1 MLKWLRRSTRS
12 WFIGLAIGAI
22 VVVFIFWGVGSYKSA
37 ESQQAAVVNG
47 AVIPMTEFS
56 RQYNE
61 LVKRYQERTGGEVT
75 PEMIKSLRLKEMA
88 LSQLV
93 EEALLLQ
100 AGQRLGLEVSND
112 ELRRHIQSYPFF
124 QQDGK
129 FDEKRY
135 YALLSRHHLTPQ
147 AFEAQERQQLLLRK
161 VVEEVTSFAKV
172 SDAELQEFFRVARE
186 EVDVNYLAV
195 SPEKFLA
202 RENPADDAVARYYQE
217 NEAEFRLPDRVRVNY
232 LIFRPKDYLN
242 RVKLSPAAI
251 ADYLKEHQ
259 DEYTRPLVIRAQQI
273 LLTLPPKATDAERQ
287 QVTQKAQAL
296 LGQARA
302 GEDFAALARAHS
314 QDTASRDKGGDL
326 GLVRRGQNAAPW
338 DKVAFGLKPGTAGLA
353 TTDKGIYLIK
363 LEEIKE
369 TEPLPDAAKQVES
382 RLKEEQARQLAKDA
396 AQQAR
401 EDLSGGSVAQVA
413 QKLGVTSQE
422 TPLIALSGTV
432 PGLGIQPAFNQ
443 AALRLKPGEVSKVV
457 ELPEGLAVLKGVE
470 HQAAHL
476 PPLAQIK
483 DQVKAALKNSLA
495 RKQAEQE
502 AARLLGEL
510 RQGKPWGQ
518 VAAAAGLAVKDS
530 GFFTRFQ
537 GFLGQRQAESL
548 TGAAFQLS
556 RQHPYPEKPLWFQ
569 NQYFL
574 LAFKARREPDAQ
586 EFQKERD
593 QMQAQFLNQKQQVLF
608 ASWLDG
614 ERRGA
619 KIQVFVK
626 AQD

>member
-1 MLKWLRRSTRS
+1 M
-12 WFIGLAIGAI
+12 
-22 VVVFIFWGVGSYKSA
+22 
-37 ESQQAAVVNG
+37 
-47 AVIPMTEFS
+47 
-56 RQYNE
+56 
-61 LVKRYQERTGGEVT
+61 
-75 PEMIKSLRLKEMA
+75 
-88 LSQLV
+88 
-93 EEALLLQ
+93 
-100 AGQRLGLEVSND
+100 
-112 ELRRHIQSYPFF
+112 
-124 QQDGK
+124 
-129 FDEKRY
+129 
-135 YALLSRHHLTPQ
+135 
-147 AFEAQERQQLLLRK
+147 
-161 VVEEVTSFAKV
+161 TSFAKV
-172 SDAELQEFFRVARE
+172 SDAELQEFFRMAKE

-217 NEAEFRLPDRVRVNY
+217 NEAEFRLPDRARVNY
-232 LIFRPKDYLN
+232 LIFRTKDYLN
-242 RVKLSPAAI
+242 RVKLTPTAVE
-251 ADYLKEHQ
+251 DYLKEHQ
-259 DEYTRPLVIRAQQI
+259 DEYTRPRVIRAQQI

-287 QVTQKAQAL
+287 QAAQKAQEL
-296 LGQARA
+296 LGKARA
-302 GEDFAALARAHS
+302 GEDFAGLARAHS
-314 QDTASRDKGGDL
+314 QDAASRDKGGDL
-326 GLVRRGQNAAPW
+326 GLVRRGQNPPEW
-338 DKVAFGLKPGTAGLA
+338 DKVAFGLKPGTMGLA
-353 TTDKGIYLIK
+353 ATSKGIYLIK

-369 TEPLPDAAKQVES
+369 TERLPDAAKQVES

-401 EDLSGGSVAQVA
+401 EELSRGSLAQVA
-413 QKLGVTSQE
+413 QKLGVTPQE

-432 PGLGIQPAFNQ
+432 PGLGLQPAFNQ
-443 AALRLKPGEVSKVV
+443 AALHLKPQEISKVV
-457 ELPEGLAVLKGVE
+457 ELPEGFAVLKGVE

-483 DQVKAALKNSLA
+483 DQVKAALKKSLA

-502 AARLLGEL
+502 ATRLLGEL
-510 RQGKPWGQ
+510 RQGKPWAQ

-556 RQHPYPEKPLWFQ
+556 RQHPYPEKPLWWQ
-569 NQYFL
+569 NQYYL

-593 QMQAQFLNQKQQVLF
+593 QMRAQFLNQKQQLLF

-614 ERRGA
+614 ERRRA

-626 AQD
+626 PRD

>member
-37 ESQQAAVVNG
+37 QSQQAADVNG
-47 AVIPMTEFS
+47 TVIPMTEFV
-56 RQYNE
+56 RQYTD

-100 AGQRLGLEVSND
+100 AGQRLGLEVTTA
-112 ELRRHIQSYPFF
+112 ELRHQIQGYPFF

-135 YALLSRHHLTPQ
+135 FWVLSQHHLGPQ
-147 AFEAQERQQLLLRK
+147 DFEAQERRQLLLRK
-161 VVEEVTSFAKV
+161 VIAEVTSFAKV
-172 SDAELQEFFRVARE
+172 SDPELQELFRMAKE
-186 EVDVNYLAV
+186 EADVNYLAV
-195 SPEKFLA
+195 SLENFLA
-202 RENPADDAVARYYQE
+202 RQNPSDEAVARYYQE
-217 NEAEFRLPDRVRVNY
+217 NEAEFRLPDRARVSY
-232 LIFRPKDYLN
+232 LIFRTKDYLN
-242 RVKLSPAAI
+242 RVKLTPTAVE
-251 ADYLKEHQ
+251 DYLKEHQ
-259 DEYTRPLVIRAQQI
+259 DEYTRPRVIRAQQI
-273 LLTLPPKATDAERQ
+273 LLTLPPKATDAEGRQ
-287 QVTQKAQAL
+287 AAQKAQEL

-302 GEDFAALARAHS
+302 GEDFAGLARAHS

-326 GLVRRGQNAAPW
+326 GLVQRGQNPPEW
-338 DKVAFGLKPGTAGLA
+338 DKVAFALKPGTMGLA
-353 TTDKGIYLIK
+353 ATSKGIYLIK

-369 TEPLPDAAKQVES
+369 MERLPDAANQVES
-382 RLKEEQARQLAKDA
+382 RLKGEKARQLAKDA

-401 EDLSGGSVAQVA
+401 EELSRGSLAQVA
-413 QKLGVTSQE
+413 QKLGVTPQE
-422 TPLIALSGTV
+422 TPLFALSGAV
-432 PGLGIQPAFNQ
+432 PGLGMQPAFNQ
-443 AALRLKPGEVSKVV
+443 AALHLKPQEISKVV
-457 ELPEGLAVLKGVE
+457 ELPEGFAILKGVE
-470 HQAAHL
+470 HQASHL

-483 DQVKAALKNSLA
+483 DPVKAALSKQLA

-502 AARLLGEL
+502 AGRLLGEL
-510 RQGKPWGQ
+510 RQGKPLAQ

-537 GFLGQRQAESL
+537 GFLGQQQADSL
-548 TGAAFQLS
+548 TSAAFQLS
-556 RQHPYPEKPLWFQ
+556 RQHPYPEKPLWWQ
-569 NQYFL
+569 NQYYL
-574 LAFKARREPDAQ
+574 LAFKARREPGPQAFHQ
-586 EFQKERD
+586 ELD
-593 QMQAQFLNQKQQVLF
+593 QMRAQFLNQKQQLIF

-614 ERRGA
+614 ERRRA

-626 AQD
+626 P

>member
-12 WFIGLAIGAI
+12 WFIYLAIGAI
-22 VVVFIFWGVGSYKSA
+22 VVVFIFFGVGSYKASRSQDAA
-37 ESQQAAVVNG
+37 EVNG
-47 AVIPMTEFS
+47 VVIPMTEFS

-61 LVKRYQERTGGEVT
+61 LVKRYQERSGGEMT
-75 PEMIKSLRLKEMA
+75 PEMIKSLHLKEMA

-100 AGQRLGLEVSND
+100 AGERLGLEVTNA
-112 ELRRHIQSYPFF
+112 ELRRQIENYPSF

-129 FDEKRY
+129 FDKKRY
-135 YALLSRHHLTPQ
+135 DWLLTRHRLTPQ
-147 AFEAQERQQLLLRK
+147 AFEALERKQLLLRK

-172 SDAELQEFFRVARE
+172 SEAELQEFFRMAKE
-186 EVDVNYLAV
+186 EVDVNYLTV

-202 RENPADDAVARYYQE
+202 QENPSDDALARYYQE
-217 NEAEFRLPDRVRVNY
+217 NETEFRLPDRARVNY

-242 RVKLSPAAI
+242 RAKLTPKAVE
-251 ADYLKEHQ
+251 DYLKEHQ

-287 QVTQKAQAL
+287 QATQKAQAL
-296 LGQARA
+296 LDKAKA
-302 GEDFAALARAHS
+302 GEDFAGLARAHS
-314 QDTASRDKGGDL
+314 QDAASRDKGGDL

-338 DKVAFGLKPGTAGLA
+338 DKIAFGLKPGTMGLA
-353 TTDKGIYLIK
+353 TTDKGVYLIK

-369 TEPLPDAAKQVES
+369 TELLPDAAKQVES

-401 EDLSGGSVAQVA
+401 GELSGGSLAQVA
-413 QKLGVTSQE
+413 QKLGLHPQE

-432 PGLGIQPAFNQ
+432 PGLGMQPAFNQ
-443 AALRLKPGEVSKVV
+443 AALRLKPQEISKVV
-457 ELPEGLAVLKGVE
+457 DLTDGFAVLKGLE
-470 HQAAHL
+470 HQGAHL

-483 DQVKAALKNSLA
+483 DQVKAALKKNLA

-502 AARLLGEL
+502 ATRLLGEL
-510 RQGKPWGQ
+510 KQGKPWGQ
-518 VAAAAGLAVKDS
+518 VAAAAGLSAKNS

-537 GFLGQRQAESL
+537 GFLGQRQAESI

-569 NQYFL
+569 NQYYL
-574 LAFKARREPDAQ
+574 LAFKSRREPDAQ
-586 EFQKERD
+586 EFQRERD
-593 QMQAQFLNQKQQVLF
+593 QMQAQFLNQKQQLLF

-614 ERRGA
+614 ERRSA
-619 KIQVFVK
+619 KIQIFVK

>member
-12 WFIGLAIGAI
+12 WFIYLAIGAI
-22 VVVFIFWGVGSYKSA
+22 VVVFIFWGVGSYKASRSQEAA
-37 ESQQAAVVNG
+37 EVNG
-47 AVIPMTEFS
+47 AVIPMTEFV

-61 LVKRYQERTGGEVT
+61 LVKRYQEKTGGEVT

-100 AGQRLGLEVSND
+100 AGQRLGLEVTTA
-112 ELRRHIQSYPFF
+112 ELRHQIQSYPFF

-135 YALLSRHHLTPQ
+135 FALLSRHHLNPQ
-147 AFEAQERQQLLLRK
+147 GFEAQERQQLLLRK
-161 VVEEVTSFAKV
+161 VIEEVTSFAKV
-172 SDAELQEFFRVARE
+172 SDAELQEFFRMAKE
-186 EVDVNYLAV
+186 EVNVNYLAV

-202 RENPADDAVARYYQE
+202 RQPPPDDAVARYYQE
-217 NEAEFRLPDRVRVNY
+217 NEADFRLPDRSRVNY
-232 LIFRPKDYLN
+232 LIFRTKDYLN
-242 RVKLSPAAI
+242 RVKLTPTAVEG
-251 ADYLKEHQ
+251 YLKEHQ
-259 DEYTRPLVIRAQQI
+259 DEYTQPRVIRAQQI
-273 LLTLPPKATDAERQ
+273 LLTLPPKATDAERRQ
-287 QVTQKAQAL
+287 AAQKAQEL

-302 GEDFAALARAHS
+302 GNDFAGLARAHS
-314 QDTASRDKGGDL
+314 QDAASRDKGGDL
-326 GLVRRGQNAAPW
+326 GLVPRGQNPPEW
-338 DKVAFGLKPGTAGLA
+338 DKVAFGLKPGTMGLA
-353 TTDKGIYLIK
+353 ATSKGIYLIK

-369 TEPLPDAAKQVES
+369 TELLPDAAKQVEA

-401 EDLSGGSVAQVA
+401 EDLSQGSLAQVG
-413 QKLGVTSQE
+413 QKLGVTPQE
-422 TPLIALSGTV
+422 TPLFALSGTV
-432 PGLGIQPAFNQ
+432 PGLGLQPAFNQ
-443 AALRLKPGEVSKVV
+443 AALHLKPQEISKVV
-457 ELPEGLAVLKGVE
+457 ELPEGFAVLKGLE
-470 HQAAHL
+470 LQAAHL

-483 DQVKAALKNSLA
+483 DQVKAALKKSLA

-502 AARLLGEL
+502 ANRLLGEL
-510 RQGKPWGQ
+510 RQGKPWAQ

-537 GFLGQRQAESL
+537 GFLGQRQAEFM

-556 RQHPYPEKPLWFQ
+556 RQHPYPEKPLWWQ
-569 NQYFL
+569 NQFYL

-593 QMQAQFLNQKQQVLF
+593 QMRAQFLNQKQQILF

-614 ERRGA
+614 ERRSA
-619 KIQVFVK
+619 KIQVFV
-626 AQD
+626 QP